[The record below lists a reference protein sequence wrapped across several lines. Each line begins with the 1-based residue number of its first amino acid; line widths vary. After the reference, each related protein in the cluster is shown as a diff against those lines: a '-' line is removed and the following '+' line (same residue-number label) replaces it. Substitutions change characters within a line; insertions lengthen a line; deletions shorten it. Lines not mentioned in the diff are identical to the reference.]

1 MTVNIGLV
9 TSDAVVLGCDSV
21 ASTTNYF
28 LDPIALPWTKG
39 ADGKHLQDA
48 NGKFSLSFDFDDY
61 QPLVTN
67 AWGGVTKLFQIHGN
81 PSPVVAV
88 TAGLA
93 KLKDRPIASWA
104 GEFFAQRMKRTKKL
118 VNVQV
123 ICEQFLEFMRAKYL
137 DHYKGSSLPEMLK
150 DGPEFIVGGFGRDDE
165 FPSLYRINVQTNKMV
180 CEFGASQTKAAHRTG
195 IAWNGQSDAVERFA
209 RGYDSKVKRHIE
221 EKIAT
226 DLKAHGTAIATY
238 VTDAINKLMDS
249 LGQTIPTDFKLE
261 IPELKGITLDW
272 RTSAIDCDY
281 ANLPIQQAVNFVSFL
296 VLMQAGRA
304 RFARGIPTVGGRTHV
319 GVITKDKGF
328 QPLNEPNLA
337 HQYTG
342 FTDDN

>member
-21 ASTTNYF
+21 ASTSNYF
-28 LDPIALPWTKG
+28 LDPIALPWIEG
-39 ADGKHLQDA
+39 PDGKPLKDA
-48 NGKFSLSFDFDDY
+48 NGKFSLNFDFNDY
-61 QPLVTN
+61 QYVVTN

-104 GEFFAQRMKRTKKL
+104 GEFLAQHAKRTKKL
-118 VNVQV
+118 VKVDV
-123 ICEQFLEFMRAKYL
+123 ICDQFMSFMRAKYL
-137 DHYKGSSLPEMLK
+137 EHYKGSELPERFRE
-150 DGPEFIVGGFGRDDE
+150 GPEFLVGGFGRDDD
-165 FPSLYRINVQTNKMV
+165 FPSLYRVSISENKMQ
-180 CEFGASQTKAAHRTG
+180 CEFGGPTTGAHRTG
-195 IAWNGQSDAVERFA
+195 IAWNGQSDAVERFV
-209 RGYDSKVKRHIE
+209 RGYDSRVKGSVE
-221 EKIAT
+221 ERIAAE
-226 DLKAHGTAIATY
+226 LKSHGIAAATY
-238 VTDAINKLMDS
+238 VTETINKLMDA
-249 LGQTIPTDFKLE
+249 LGQTIPTDFKLD
-261 IPELKGITLDW
+261 IPALKGITLDW

-281 ANLPIQQAVNFVSFL
+281 ANLPIQEAVNFASFL
-296 VLMQAGRA
+296 VLMQAGRS